1 MEKFIPFEKLSKKEQ
16 RKRNAQHRGG
26 WQGLSPVTR
35 RSENPRAYN
44 RRKAQSWKRDPGSV
58 PFLFLGQS
66 R

>member
-1 MEKFIPFEKLSKKEQ
+1 MEKFIPYEKLSKKEQ
-16 RKRNAQHRGG
+16 RKRNAQRRGG